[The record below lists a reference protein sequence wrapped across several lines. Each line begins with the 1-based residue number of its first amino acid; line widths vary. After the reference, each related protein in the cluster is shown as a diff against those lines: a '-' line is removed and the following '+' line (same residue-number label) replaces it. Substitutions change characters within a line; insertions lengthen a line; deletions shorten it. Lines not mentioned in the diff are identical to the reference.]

1 MQTTDA
7 ARAPR
12 PPGELGQDRSWL
24 ALRRGRRGG
33 GRAGVR
39 RRRGGLLR
47 ERGRRGRRRRGR
59 AARGRGLLG
68 SGRRRRRRRIQ
79 LAARDPGQ
87 QRQRLAPVEAL
98 LLVLHVVVFEV
109 RLVRRLRRITQDLR
123 ADEHDEVVLGRGRVA
138 RLEEQPEERDV
149 PQVGHALLALDAVV
163 LDEPAEHHDAA
174 VLDQHR
180 GGDRALV
187 GDQVDRTGGLLTD
200 ARALDR
206 DLEHERGALGGD
218 GRRDLE
224 NGADLLALNGL
235 ERIDAARD
243 PARGRRRIGELA
255 GNERHFLRH
264 LELGLLVVHGHRRRR
279 REDIGVGVA
288 AQRAQRRGEI
298 HAGSRDATYADRGS
312 LQERARGI
320 GRVLDGRR
328 QVHDAGAADRTY
340 EGAGW
345 HVAAL
350 RAGRPVDAVLGVPGD

>member
-24 ALRRGRRGG
+24 ALRRCRRSG
-33 GRAGVR
+33 GRAAVR
-39 RRRGGLLR
+39 RRRGGLLH

-59 AARGRGLLG
+59 AARGRRLLG
-68 SGRRRRRRRIQ
+68 SGRRRRRRRRRRRIQ

-98 LLVLHVVVFEV
+98 LLVLHVVVLEV

-180 GGDRALV
+180 GQQRQGRSEEHTSELQSRQYLV
-187 GDQVDRTGGLLTD
+187 CRLLLEKKNRTTT
-200 ARALDR
+200 
-206 DLEHERGALGGD
+206 
-218 GRRDLE
+218 
-224 NGADLLALNGL
+224 
-235 ERIDAARD
+235 
-243 PARGRRRIGELA
+243 
-255 GNERHFLRH
+255 
-264 LELGLLVVHGHRRRR
+264 
-279 REDIGVGVA
+279 
-288 AQRAQRRGEI
+288 
-298 HAGSRDATYADRGS
+298 ST
-312 LQERARGI
+312 
-320 GRVLDGRR
+320 
-328 QVHDAGAADRTY
+328 
-340 EGAGW
+340 
-345 HVAAL
+345 
-350 RAGRPVDAVLGVPGD
+350 